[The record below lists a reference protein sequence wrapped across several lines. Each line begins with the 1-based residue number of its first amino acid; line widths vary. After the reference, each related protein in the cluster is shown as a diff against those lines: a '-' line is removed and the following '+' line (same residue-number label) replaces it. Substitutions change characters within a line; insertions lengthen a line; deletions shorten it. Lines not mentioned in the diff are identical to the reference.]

1 VIGAPGAD
9 GVRSPDTLP
18 LEKPKWPGP
27 VARVEW
33 IFNDKTR
40 VAAKQAEMLTIDL
53 LAFSRWADT
62 MEALMGEELSDKD
75 FTERRMEAL
84 RAWEKERKRA
94 QRNLHYKY
102 DPRRRD
108 PQRIERDIRAIK
120 AKLERAHVALEDY
133 KTRMGVNVW
142 EEADEAKPTPSKPR
156 RPRVEKPLVRRDL
169 PDLPF
174 VRSLSGIDESVID
187 MVKDAAG
194 IDDLT
199 TVTDDDL
206 RVALVEHG
214 IQNDAA
220 QMYIEAMNANQW

>member
-9 GVRSPDTLP
+9 GVRSPDSIP

-33 IFNDKTR
+33 IFNDETR

-84 RAWEKERKRA
+84 KAWEKERKRA

-120 AKLERAHVALEDY
+120 VKLERARVALEEY
-133 KTRMGVNVW
+133 KARRNVNVW
-142 EEADEAKPTPSKPR
+142 EEPDDAPTATRKPR
-156 RPRVEKPLVRRDL
+156 TPRVEKPLIRRDL

-174 VRSLSGIDESVID
+174 VRSLSGIDETVID

-214 IQNDAA
+214 IPNDAT
-220 QMYIEAMNANQW
+220 QMYIEALNATR

>member
-9 GVRSPDTLP
+9 GVRSPDSIP

-33 IFNDKTR
+33 IFNDETR

-53 LAFSRWADT
+53 LAFSRWADM

-84 RAWEKERKRA
+84 KAWEKERKRA

-120 AKLERAHVALEDY
+120 VKLERARVALEEY
-133 KTRMGVNVW
+133 KARRNVNVW
-142 EEADEAKPTPSKPR
+142 EEPDDAPTATRKPR
-156 RPRVEKPLVRRDL
+156 TPRVEKPLIRRDL

-174 VRSLSGIDESVID
+174 VRSLSGIDETVID

-194 IDDLT
+194 IGDLT
-199 TVTDDDL
+199 TVIDDDL

-214 IQNDAA
+214 IPNDAT
-220 QMYIEAMNANQW
+220 QMYIEALNATR

>member
-9 GVRSPDTLP
+9 GVRSPDSIP

-33 IFNDKTR
+33 IFNDETR

-53 LAFSRWADT
+53 LAFSRWADM

-84 RAWEKERKRA
+84 KAWEKERKRA

-120 AKLERAHVALEDY
+120 VKLERARVALEEY
-133 KTRMGVNVW
+133 KARRNVNVW
-142 EEADEAKPTPSKPR
+142 EEPDDAPTATRKPR
-156 RPRVEKPLVRRDL
+156 TPRVEKPLIRRDL

-174 VRSLSGIDESVID
+174 VRSLSGIDETVID

-214 IQNDAA
+214 IPNDAT
-220 QMYIEAMNANQW
+220 QMYIEALNATR